1 MTADCNA
8 AVEFEGKIGPDPVSF
23 DDPAVMAKKVP
34 DNAVAEK
41 TGFDAD
47 GSSLFVNGESDGSVA
62 AAAED
67 GVYVAEMNAGDFSGD
82 GSSDK
87 EGEVEGLNGGYPDP
101 VAPEVE
107 VETDG
112 TGEACVAAFEEV
124 VPESINDEEPAV
136 AEEESDD
143 SGDAAEQPK
152 LSSLG
157 GEIDTVECPV
167 IVFDESAVVVPELIK
182 DEEPA
187 VAEEESDDSGDA
199 DKVDAAEQPK
209 LSSLGGDID
218 TVECPVIVFDES
230 AVVVPEL
237 IKDEELV
244 VAEEEAGDS
253 ADADIGEYQPT
264 IVFDE
269 SLVVVP
275 ELIKVEEPVVA
286 VEEADNSVDADKI
299 DEAEQP
305 KLSPM
310 GGETDAIEYP
320 SNGEYQPTIVFDES
334 PVIAPEL
341 IKDEEPVV
349 VEEEAKVDAIE
360 LLNLSP
366 LGGEINAVEFP
377 SNCEYHST
385 TDMVS
390 AVECPLSGDDQSNIV
405 CNEAPLDGE
414 DQSTIVDSS
423 NCEEQ
428 LTVVP
433 DAASVDKVMVVE
445 CPFKGEDQP
454 PNVCDEAPVE
464 EEVLVDEC
472 PFNGEDQLT
481 TGHDENSVDK
491 ALMVKC
497 PITGEDQ
504 SPIVCDESPVVD
516 KALVIEHPLNGEDQ
530 STTGH
535 DDTSVDE
542 KLVFEFPLNAEDQP
556 SNVFYEVSMVEEV
569 SVVNNQSTIVCD
581 RDPVVNEALVIESSV
596 DGEEEPRVVD
606 VVPIEEPAEEVMEPK
621 VETTYFSI
629 GSLEFETVI
638 INGSPA
644 VRGVKLSY
652 MPADDMD
659 LGRSEVCNKNE
670 CLNSSPVEDDDLSN
684 SPFANLSVGTAFVTE
699 TVAEGDLGQQEIENR
714 TAVVIN
720 EMPEISD
727 VKLSDATIDDSK
739 LESLKVGN
747 ENEGFGN
754 SIVDEVLSGSV
765 DVVTIEVAQT
775 GPASA
780 EVTMGIENSP
790 VCSVDSVEVEST
802 VSVCDGPIES
812 CSQMV
817 NVYKANNVDSC
828 SIEDRELVSEAV
840 VLPVEEVSALPVNDS
855 KVGEDELVPK
865 GKSINIDTECNRS
878 ANTADDGKPIAEEAI
893 NVDTAVQSLSEE
905 TNDRSDMEKKGPFYI
920 IRVPRF
926 EDGKLRERENI
937 LQARVDEFT
946 ESRDIVGARL
956 NEQKN
961 IQKRCWD
968 ELVAVRLE
976 ESAAR
981 DALNKKNDELEPVR
995 ARMKMLKC
1003 AMDID
1008 EISDKIRRLEH
1019 KMQHETIPFDE
1030 EKQLLREIKRLK
1042 SDREQRRMD
1051 MGSKAELQGA
1061 FEQREE
1067 INKRFQVLSQEHETL
1082 KSALSRRVAISRA
1095 AWKRHDDESKNF
1107 QIFRVR
1113 HKAANDLRQ
1122 EEYMNLQ
1129 KLKSE
1134 RSEKNAV
1141 FYKYRDDKNLIRH
1154 YLSTG
1159 DREKLLN
1166 HCRNQVERTMEL
1178 WNQNDAFRN
1187 EYVKNNMP
1195 STLRRLGTPDGCSL
1209 GPDEQPHIHVN
1220 PVIYYKVS
1228 STVPTPTLETVHD
1241 NAAEKTKSEST
1252 PKDAEKSRPAEKPKA
1267 PEKVAVVVESIVL
1280 DAVSKGGDVE
1290 EEKEKE
1296 RKPTKEEEEAARK
1309 AAEQARKEEE
1319 LRKEKAAAE
1328 LKEQHRLE
1336 QKAKAKEAEERKRRA
1351 AEKAQ
1356 AKADLKAKLE
1366 AEQREKQREKR
1377 QRKKERKRAAAAG
1390 SVNAVTEGEITSE
1403 TESSQSEIPPPFET
1417 RDKAPAPTTVTKK
1430 STKPPVVVKQTKVR
1444 PLPPPLRNRNKR
1456 KLQTW
1461 IWVAVIALAL
1471 VVLVL
1476 ASNYGYPMKLG
1487 LPNFHI

>member
-47 GSSLFVNGESDGSVA
+47 GSSLFVNGESDGSVG

-67 GVYVAEMNAGDFSGD
+67 GVHAAEMNAGGFSGD

-87 EGEVEGLNGGYPDP
+87 EGEVAGLNGGHPDP
-101 VAPEVE
+101 AAPEVE

-112 TGEACVAAFEEV
+112 TGEACVAASEEV
-124 VPESINDEEPAV
+124 VPESINDEEPAA
-136 AEEESDD
+136 AEEE
-143 SGDAAEQPK
+143 A
-152 LSSLG
+152 
-157 GEIDTVECPV
+157 
-167 IVFDESAVVVPELIK
+167 
-182 DEEPA
+182 
-187 VAEEESDDSGDA
+187 DDSGDA

-209 LSSLGGDID
+209 LSPLGGEID
-218 TVECPVIVFDES
+218 TVDES

-237 IKDEELV
+237 IKDEE
-244 VAEEEAGDS
+244 
-253 ADADIGEYQPT
+253 
-264 IVFDE
+264 
-269 SLVVVP
+269 
-275 ELIKVEEPVVA
+275 PV
-286 VEEADNSVDADKI
+286 
-299 DEAEQP
+299 
-305 KLSPM
+305 
-310 GGETDAIEYP
+310 
-320 SNGEYQPTIVFDES
+320 
-334 PVIAPEL
+334 
-341 IKDEEPVV
+341 
-349 VEEEAKVDAIE
+349 
-360 LLNLSP
+360 
-366 LGGEINAVEFP
+366 
-377 SNCEYHST
+377 
-385 TDMVS
+385 
-390 AVECPLSGDDQSNIV
+390 
-405 CNEAPLDGE
+405 
-414 DQSTIVDSS
+414 
-423 NCEEQ
+423 
-428 LTVVP
+428 
-433 DAASVDKVMVVE
+433 
-445 CPFKGEDQP
+445 P
-454 PNVCDEAPVE
+454 PNV
-464 EEVLVDEC
+464 
-472 PFNGEDQLT
+472 F
-481 TGHDENSVDK
+481 H
-491 ALMVKC
+491 
-497 PITGEDQ
+497 
-504 SPIVCDESPVVD
+504 
-516 KALVIEHPLNGEDQ
+516 
-530 STTGH
+530 
-535 DDTSVDE
+535 
-542 KLVFEFPLNAEDQP
+542 
-556 SNVFYEVSMVEEV
+556 EVSMVEEV

-581 RDPVVNEALVIESSV
+581 GDPVVDEVPVVESSV

-606 VVPIEEPAEEVMEPK
+606 VVPIEEPVMEPK

-629 GSLEFETVI
+629 GSVEFETVI

-659 LGRSEVCNKNE
+659 SRRNGVCNKNE

-684 SPFANLSVGTAFVTE
+684 SPVANLSVGTAFVTE
-699 TVAEGDLGQQEIENR
+699 TVAEGDLGQQEIENW

-727 VKLSDATIDDSK
+727 VRLLDAPIDDSK

-747 ENEGFGN
+747 DNEGFGN
-754 SIVDEVLSGSV
+754 SVVDEVLSGSV
-765 DVVTIEVAQT
+765 DVVTIEVAES
-775 GPASA
+775 ASA

-790 VCSVDSVEVEST
+790 VCSVDSVEVEPT
-802 VSVCDGPIES
+802 VCDGPIES

-817 NVYKANNVDSC
+817 NVYTANNVESC

-840 VLPVEEVSALPVNDS
+840 VLPVEEASALPVNDMNIGS

-865 GKSINIDTECNRS
+865 GKGINIDTECNQS
-878 ANTADDGKPIAEEAI
+878 ANTTGDGKPIAEEAI
-893 NVDTAVQSLSEE
+893 NVDTAVQ
-905 TNDRSDMEKKGPFYI
+905 
-920 IRVPRF
+920 F
-926 EDGKLRERENI
+926 EDEKLREQENI

-961 IQKRCWD
+961 IQKQCWD

-1042 SDREQRRMD
+1042 SDREQRRLD
-1051 MGSKAELQGA
+1051 MGSKAELQEA
-1061 FEQREE
+1061 FEQRDE

-1082 KSALSRRVAISRA
+1082 KSALSRRVAISKA

-1107 QIFRVR
+1107 QILRVR

-1122 EEYMNLQ
+1122 AEYMNLQ

-1178 WNQNDAFRN
+1178 WNKNDGFRN

-1195 STLRRLGTPDGCSL
+1195 STLRRLGTPDGRSL
-1209 GPDEQPHIHVN
+1209 APDEQPHIHVN

-1252 PKDAEKSRPAEKPKA
+1252 PKGAQKSRPAEKPKA
-1267 PEKVAVVVESIVL
+1267 PKMAAVVVESIVVA
-1280 DAVSKGGDVE
+1280 AVSKGGDVD
-1290 EEKEKE
+1290 EEKK
-1296 RKPTKEEEEAARK
+1296 RKGSR
-1309 AAEQARKEEE
+1309 QR
-1319 LRKEKAAAE
+1319 
-1328 LKEQHRLE
+1328 
-1336 QKAKAKEAEERKRRA
+1336 RKRRLQ
-1351 AEKAQ
+1351 E
-1356 AKADLKAKLE
+1356 
-1366 AEQREKQREKR
+1366 R
-1377 QRKKERKRAAAAG
+1377 QPSRQGRRK
-1390 SVNAVTEGEITSE
+1390 N
-1403 TESSQSEIPPPFET
+1403 
-1417 RDKAPAPTTVTKK
+1417 
-1430 STKPPVVVKQTKVR
+1430 
-1444 PLPPPLRNRNKR
+1444 
-1456 KLQTW
+1456 
-1461 IWVAVIALAL
+1461 
-1471 VVLVL
+1471 
-1476 ASNYGYPMKLG
+1476 
-1487 LPNFHI
+1487 